1 MCNKMQI
8 KKKYVAISSF
18 SWFNEEWTET
28 DFPPWEPA
36 MLFPH
41 QVYPDNFIWNAEVKV
56 SFWKTIDLTSIGLCE
71 YLHARKMS
79 ILEFPLNVELV
90 LMGCQN
96 ASACINTET
105 SVILKTD
112 QCKHHLC
119 LKNITSVE
127 VLRCLGLKR
136 FRTYCLLCHNK
147 VGLAAA

>member
-1 MCNKMQI
+1 MQI
-8 KKKYVAISSF
+8 KKKDYVAISSF
-18 SWFNEEWTET
+18 SWFNEEW
-28 DFPPWEPA
+28 DWFPA
-36 MLFPH
+36 LGALTFPQCYSH
-41 QVYPDNFIWNAEVKV
+41 TIPRKFYLECRSQSQLLKDKRLNKYWAVWIVTCKKDVHTRV
-56 SFWKTIDLTSIGLCE
+56 SIERWI
-71 YLHARKMS
+71 
-79 ILEFPLNVELV
+79 V

-96 ASACINTET
+96 ASACNNTET
-105 SVILKTD
+105 SVIWKTD